1 MTISILIVD
10 DHPMVREGL
19 SNMLDNCEEIS
30 VVDSCGD
37 SKEALEKAQALEP
50 DIILMDI
57 KMEGVNGIEA
67 ARQILACRPGIKIIF
82 LTVFEDTESIRL
94 ALQAGASGYILKHV
108 SRQNLIDTIKRV
120 YAGETIIDQSVF
132 RQIVNDYTRLS
143 KKHTEVKPLKKEEEP
158 VELTPREQEILRHL
172 VRGLTN
178 KEISSATN
186 LAVDTVKT
194 HLRNI
199 YRKLQVKNRTQA
211 ISMAMKLRRNSEESL
226 FIIEKPAPEDFC
238 EDNSGNRSG
247 EQQ

>member
-1 MTISILIVD
+1 VTISLLIVD

-19 SNMLDNCEEIS
+19 ANMLDDSEEIT
-30 VVDSCGD
+30 VAGSCGN
-37 SKEALEKAQALEP
+37 SSEALEKAQALAP

-57 KMEGVNGIEA
+57 KMEGVNGIES
-67 ARQILACRPGIKIIF
+67 ARQILARNPDIKIIF

-120 YAGETIIDQSVF
+120 HGGETIIDQSVF

-143 KKHTEVKPLKKEEEP
+143 KKHTEIKPLKKDEEP

-211 ISMAMKLRRNSEESL
+211 ISKAMKLSRNSEDSL
-226 FIIEKPAPEDFC
+226 FIIEKPTANDFG
-238 EDNSGNRSG
+238 DHNIGN
-247 EQQ
+247 

>member
-1 MTISILIVD
+1 MLNNCDEITIAGSC
-10 DHPMVREGL
+10 GN
-19 SNMLDNCEEIS
+19 SEEAL
-30 VVDSCGD
+30 VKVDSVD
-37 SKEALEKAQALEP
+37 P

-57 KMEGVNGIEA
+57 KMEGVNGIETA
-67 ARQILACRPGIKIIF
+67 KQVLAQIPGIKIIF
-82 LTVFEDTESIRL
+82 LTIFEDTESIRQ
-94 ALQAGASGYILKHV
+94 ALQLGAAGYLLKHV
-108 SRQNLIDTIKRV
+108 SRQNLIDAIKRV

-143 KKHTEVKPLKKEEEP
+143 KKYAEIKPLKSEEEP

-178 KEISSATN
+178 KEISTATN

-211 ISMAMKLRRNSEESL
+211 ISRAMKSVRGNANSL
-226 FIIEKPAPEDFC
+226 FVIENHDIDEINKRD
-238 EDNSGNRSG
+238 SGC
-247 EQQ
+247 

>member
-1 MTISILIVD
+1 MTIRIIIVD

-19 SNMLDNCEEIS
+19 TNMLDNSEE
-30 VVDSCGD
+30 VTVAGSCGD
-37 SKEALEKAQALEP
+37 SSEALEKAESLDPEV
-50 DIILMDI
+50 ILMDI
-57 KMEGVNGIEA
+57 KMKGVNGIET
-67 ARQILACRPGIKIIF
+67 ARQILTRKPGVKIIF
-82 LTVFEDTESIRL
+82 LTVFEDVESIRQ

-108 SRQNLIDTIKRV
+108 NRQNLIDTIKRV
-120 YAGETIIDQSVF
+120 RAGETIIDQTVF
-132 RQIVNDYTRLS
+132 KQIVNDYTRLS
-143 KKHTEVKPLKKEEEP
+143 KKHTEIQSLQKEEQP

-211 ISMAMKLRRNSEESL
+211 ISMAVKLSRNSADSL
-226 FIIEKPAPEDFC
+226 FIIERPTPEDFS
-238 EDNSGNRSG
+238 DANNNGN
-247 EQQ
+247 

>member
-1 MTISILIVD
+1 VTINILVVD

-19 SNMLDNCEEIS
+19 TNMLDNSDEIT
-30 VVDSCGD
+30 VVGSCGD
-37 SKEALEKAQALEP
+37 SKEALEKAHELEP

-57 KMEGVNGIEA
+57 KMEGVNGIES
-67 ARQILACRPGIKIIF
+67 ARQILAQKPDINIIF

-143 KKHTEVKPLKKEEEP
+143 KKHTEIRPLKKEEEP

-199 YRKLQVKNRTQA
+199 YRKLQVKNRSQA
-211 ISMAMKLRRNSEESL
+211 ISMAMKLSRNSEDSL
-226 FIIEKPAPEDFC
+226 FIIEKPTAEDFG
-238 EDNSGNRSG
+238 DPNTGN
-247 EQQ
+247 

>member
-1 MTISILIVD
+1 MTISLLIVD

-19 SNMLDNCEEIS
+19 ANMLDDSEEIT
-30 VVDSCGD
+30 VAGSCGN
-37 SKEALEKAQALEP
+37 SSEALEKAQALAP

-57 KMEGVNGIEA
+57 KMEGVNGIES
-67 ARQILACRPGIKIIF
+67 ARQILARNPDIKIIF

-120 YAGETIIDQSVF
+120 HGGETIIDQSVF

-143 KKHTEVKPLKKEEEP
+143 KKHTEIKPLKKDEEP

-194 HLRNI
+194 HLRHI
-199 YRKLQVKNRTQA
+199 FRKLGVKNRSQA
-211 ISMAMKLRRNSEESL
+211 ISEAIKLSKQPSQN
-226 FIIEKPAPEDFC
+226 IIPPY
-238 EDNSGNRSG
+238 NLG
-247 EQQ
+247 E

>member
-1 MTISILIVD
+1 VTISIIIVD

-19 SNMLDNCEEIS
+19 TNMLDNCEEIT
-30 VVDSCGD
+30 VTGSCGD
-37 SKEALEKAQALEP
+37 SREALEKAETLNPE
-50 DIILMDI
+50 IILMDI
-57 KMEGVNGIEA
+57 KMEGINGIES
-67 ARQILACRPGIKIIF
+67 ARQILARKPDIKIIF
-82 LTVFEDTESIRL
+82 LTVFEDAESIRL

-120 YAGETIIDQSVF
+120 HAGETIIDQSVF
-132 RQIVNDYTRLS
+132 KQIVNDYTRLS
-143 KKHTEVKPLKKEEEP
+143 KKHTEVKSFNKEEEP

-211 ISMAMKLRRNSEESL
+211 ISMAVKLSRNSADSL
-226 FIIEKPAPEDFC
+226 FIIERPTFEDFSD
-238 EDNSGNRSG
+238 DNTDT
-247 EQQ
+247 

>member
-19 SNMLDNCEEIS
+19 TNMLDNSEEII
-30 VVDSCGD
+30 VAGSCED
-37 SKEALEKAQALEP
+37 SKEALEKAHSLDP
-50 DIILMDI
+50 DVILMDI
-57 KMEGVNGIEA
+57 KMEGVNGIES
-67 ARQILACRPGIKIIF
+67 AREILAQKPGIKIIF

-120 YAGETIIDQSVF
+120 HGGETIIDQSVF
-132 RQIVNDYTRLS
+132 RQIVSDYTRLS
-143 KKHTEVKPLKKEEEP
+143 KKHTEIKPLKKEEEP

-211 ISMAMKLRRNSEESL
+211 ISMAVKLSRNSEDSL
-226 FIIEKPAPEDFC
+226 FIIEKPVPSDFND
-238 EDNSGNRSG
+238 DNTGNN
-247 EQQ
+247 

>member
-1 MTISILIVD
+1 MLIKILIVD

-19 SNMLDNCEEIS
+19 SHMLNNCEEIT
-30 VVDSCGD
+30 VAGSCGN
-37 SKEALEKAQALEP
+37 SEEALAKAHLVDP

-57 KMEGVNGIEA
+57 KMEGINGIETA
-67 ARQILACRPGIKIIF
+67 KQVLAQKPGIKVIF
-82 LTVFEDTESIRL
+82 LTIFEDTESIRL
-94 ALQAGASGYILKHV
+94 AMQSGAAGYLLKHV
-108 SRQNLIDTIKRV
+108 SRHNLIDTIKRV
-120 YAGETIIDQSVF
+120 YSGETIIDQSVF

-143 KKHTEVKPLKKEEEP
+143 KKHTDIKPLKREEEP

-178 KEISSATN
+178 KEISTATN

-211 ISMAMKLRRNSEESL
+211 ISMAMKLSRNSEDSL
-226 FIIEKPAPEDFC
+226 FIIEKPVPDDFND
-238 EDNSGNRSG
+238 DNTGNN
-247 EQQ
+247 

>member
-1 MTISILIVD
+1 MTISIIIVD

-19 SNMLDNCEEIS
+19 TNMLDNCEEIT
-30 VVDSCGD
+30 VIGSCGD
-37 SKEALEKAQALEP
+37 SREALEKAETLNPE
-50 DIILMDI
+50 IILMDI
-57 KMEGVNGIEA
+57 KMEGVNGIES
-67 ARQILACRPGIKIIF
+67 ARQILARKPDIKIIF
-82 LTVFEDTESIRL
+82 LTVFEDAESIRL

-120 YAGETIIDQSVF
+120 HDGETIIDQSVF
-132 RQIVNDYTRLS
+132 KQIVNDYTRLS
-143 KKHTEVKPLKKEEEP
+143 KKHTEVKSFKKEEDP

-172 VRGLTN
+172 IRGLTN

-211 ISMAMKLRRNSEESL
+211 ISMAMKLSRNSEDSL
-226 FIIEKPAPEDFC
+226 FIIERPTPEDFSD
-238 EDNSGNRSG
+238 DNRGN
-247 EQQ
+247 

>member
-1 MTISILIVD
+1 MAINILIVD

-19 SNMLDNCEEIS
+19 SNMLENCAEIN
-30 VVDSCGD
+30 VLAGCGN
-37 SKEALEKAQALEP
+37 SEEALARAFAMDP
-50 DIILMDI
+50 DIVLMDI
-57 KMEGVNGIEA
+57 KMEGVGGIET
-67 ARQILACRPGIKIIF
+67 ARQILAQKPKIKIIF
-82 LTVFEDTESIRL
+82 LTIFEDAESIRL

-108 SRQNLIDTIKRV
+108 SRQNLIDTIRRV
-120 YAGETIIDQSVF
+120 QGGETIIDQSVF

-143 KKHTEVKPLKKEEEP
+143 KKLTETRPLKRDERS
-158 VELTPREQEILRHL
+158 VDLTPREQEILRHL

-211 ISMAMKLRRNSEESL
+211 ISQALKMGRSSADGF
-226 FIIEKPAPEDFC
+226 FIV
-238 EDNSGNRSG
+238 DNSGGG
-247 EQQ
+247 EPAQGE

>member
-1 MTISILIVD
+1 MTITLLIVD

-19 SNMLDNCEEIS
+19 ANMLDDSEEIT
-30 VVDSCGD
+30 VAGSC
-37 SKEALEKAQALEP
+37 SNSTEALEKAQELEP

-57 KMEGVNGIEA
+57 KMQGVNGIEA
-67 ARQILACRPGIKIIF
+67 ARQILARNPAIKIIF

-120 YAGETIIDQSVF
+120 HGGETIIDQSVF

-143 KKHTEVKPLKKEEEP
+143 KKHTEIKPIKKDQEP

-211 ISMAMKLRRNSEESL
+211 ISQAMKMSRKSEDSL
-226 FIIEKPAPEDFC
+226 FIIENPVLE
-238 EDNSGNRSG
+238 ELNGGN
-247 EQQ
+247 QNH

>member
-1 MTISILIVD
+1 VTISILIVD

-19 SNMLDNCEEIS
+19 SNMLENSEEVS
-30 VVDSCGD
+30 VVGSCGN
-37 SKEALEKAQALEP
+37 SKEALEKAQTLEP

-57 KMEGVNGIEA
+57 KMEGVNGIES
-67 ARQILACRPGIKIIF
+67 ARQILALKPDINIIF

-120 YAGETIIDQSVF
+120 HAGETIIDQSVF

-143 KKHTEVKPLKKEEEP
+143 KKHTEVTSLKKEEEP

-226 FIIEKPAPEDFC
+226 FIIEKPAPEDFS
-238 EDNSGNRSG
+238 EGNTVNRSG